1 MGVGLGMRRG
11 RTWDLGLYQVLSRS
25 HTHSNLEH
33 AQSEER
39 SASCWDS
46 TAEPQNVAPPHLIV
60 RNSPQLCSGKHTR
73 GQHAHEQI
81 YLYCIIYVSVFF
93 FFLNPRYNAQPPNS
107 CSNFW
112 ALARFALPSPRAS
125 ISQTPHPVLPCA
137 SLLGVCLLGAGH

>member
-1 MGVGLGMRRG
+1 MSKYTYIV
-11 RTWDLGLYQVLSRS
+11 LYMFLFF
-25 HTHSNLEH
+25 
-33 AQSEER
+33 
-39 SASCWDS
+39 
-46 TAEPQNVAPPHLIV
+46 
-60 RNSPQLCSGKHTR
+60 
-73 GQHAHEQI
+73 
-81 YLYCIIYVSVFF
+81 FF